1 MTSDYKIR
9 SVKFNFVM
17 SMIMKISSYIFPLI
31 TLPYITR
38 TLGAA
43 ANGKISFATSVI
55 TYFSMFAQLGIP
67 TYGIRECAKCR
78 DDKDKLTKT
87 VQELL
92 IINSV
97 SVVLSYVAL
106 SIAMILVPKFH
117 EEPTLLIIQS
127 LTILLNMIG
136 MDWLYQ
142 AIEQYQYITARNI
155 GFKAMSLALMF
166 LLIHRPQDYIIYN
179 GITVL
184 SASGSYVL
192 NFINSRKILAHKTY
206 RGKYEFKKHL
216 KPIFVFFSLSVAVSV
231 YTSLDTVMLGFMSTD
246 KEVAFYALGTK
257 IKMVLAT
264 TVSALGPVLLPR
276 MSYCLGR
283 GENDK
288 FQQYVAKSLHFV
300 LLMAIPFTVYFSVMA
315 KPVIQIL
322 GGSEYIPATACM
334 QIINFTIIPL
344 GIGNIAASQI
354 LTPKGREI
362 YSMYATICGAIVDFV
377 LNSFWIPKFGAAGAS
392 AATVVTEWVV
402 AIIQIICAREDLT
415 PAFKKMPYF
424 KMLVSNVFSVVA
436 LLFVVRVLP
445 QWNALIIMIITAI
458 IYFVI
463 YGVILLIMRDEL
475 VVDYGVP
482 TLKHFLKVKAK

>member
-55 TYFSMFAQLGIP
+55 TYYSMFAQLGIP

-78 DDKDKLTKT
+78 DDKDKLTIT

-117 EEPTLLIIQS
+117 EEPTLLIVQS

-155 GFKAMSLALMF
+155 GFKAMSLVLMF
-166 LLIHRPQDYIIYN
+166 LLINRPQDYIIYN

-246 KEVAFYALGTK
+246 KEVAFYALVDQIK
-257 IKMVLAT
+257 I
-264 TVSALGPVLLPR
+264 
-276 MSYCLGR
+276 
-283 GENDK
+283 N
-288 FQQYVAKSLHFV
+288 
-300 LLMAIPFTVYFSVMA
+300 
-315 KPVIQIL
+315 
-322 GGSEYIPATACM
+322 
-334 QIINFTIIPL
+334 
-344 GIGNIAASQI
+344 
-354 LTPKGREI
+354 
-362 YSMYATICGAIVDFV
+362 
-377 LNSFWIPKFGAAGAS
+377 
-392 AATVVTEWVV
+392 
-402 AIIQIICAREDLT
+402 
-415 PAFKKMPYF
+415 
-424 KMLVSNVFSVVA
+424 
-436 LLFVVRVLP
+436 
-445 QWNALIIMIITAI
+445 
-458 IYFVI
+458 
-463 YGVILLIMRDEL
+463 
-475 VVDYGVP
+475 
-482 TLKHFLKVKAK
+482 